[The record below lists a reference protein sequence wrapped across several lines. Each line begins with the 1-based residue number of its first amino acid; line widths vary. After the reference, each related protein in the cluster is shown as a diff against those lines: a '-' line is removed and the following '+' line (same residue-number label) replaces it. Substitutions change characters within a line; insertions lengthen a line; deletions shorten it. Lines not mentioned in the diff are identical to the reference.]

1 MELLRNVVT
10 TFPGVFLLGAIMTD
24 EPLLTIDE
32 LASALKCSQKTIR
45 RMINED
51 LIPYY
56 DVLSTYRFK
65 LSEVLDA
72 LKHTPEHL
80 QSCIGQGRQQ

>member
-1 MELLRNVVT
+1 M
-10 TFPGVFLLGAIMTD
+10 MHS
-24 EPLLTIDE
+24 EPLLT
-32 LASALKCSQKTIR
+32 LKQLSDFLQCSPKTIR

-65 LSEVLDA
+65 LSEVLEA

-80 QSCIGQGRQQ
+80 HHSTVQGRQQ

>member
-1 MELLRNVVT
+1 MS
-10 TFPGVFLLGAIMTD
+10 
-24 EPLLTIDE
+24 EPLLT
-32 LASALKCSQKTIR
+32 LKQLSDLLQCSQKTIR

-65 LSEVLDA
+65 LSEVLEA

-80 QSCIGQGRQQ
+80 KSSIGQGRPQ

>member
-1 MELLRNVVT
+1 M
-10 TFPGVFLLGAIMTD
+10 GAIMTD

-32 LASALKCSQKTIR
+32 LAAALKCSSKSIR
-45 RMINED
+45 RMIRDD

-65 LSEVLDA
+65 LSEVLEA

-80 QSCIGQGRQQ
+80 KPTMGKVGSDD